1 MAGINSGIKNIYNL
15 KPPSPVLTEVGTS
28 SLCWGLQQSSPL
40 PSRSGNASNSLLG
53 ICSMLDDRSS
63 QAVSKIELA
72 LRAIRESEA
81 FFRDLQQGL
90 EVKLR

>member
-1 MAGINSGIKNIYNL
+1 
-15 KPPSPVLTEVGTS
+15 
-28 SLCWGLQQSSPL
+28 
-40 PSRSGNASNSLLG
+40 
-53 ICSMLDDRSS
+53 MLDDRSS